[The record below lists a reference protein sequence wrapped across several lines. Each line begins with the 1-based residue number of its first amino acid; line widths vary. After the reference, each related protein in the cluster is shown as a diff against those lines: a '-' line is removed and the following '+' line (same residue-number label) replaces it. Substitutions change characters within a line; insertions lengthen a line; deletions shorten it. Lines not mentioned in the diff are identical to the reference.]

1 MTVREILEVSQGAN
15 IYGIIIEEEGEKDSV
30 TYGEDD
36 LPEEILD
43 KEVKHLA
50 WANQF
55 LYIKVPPKKIPLKKL
70 LPFLQGSFTVVNQTT
85 GRSFMMNAYNGVPT
99 TGENYVIS
107 FIKNDGESGL
117 TIFVEQEKEINED
130 ELR

>member
-15 IYGIIIEEEGEKDSV
+15 IYGIIIEEEGEKNS
-30 TYGEDD
+30 TTFGEDD

-50 WANQF
+50 WANQY
-55 LYIKVPPKKIPLKKL
+55 LYITIPPKKILLKKL
-70 LPFLQGSFTVVNQTT
+70 LPFLRGSFTVVNRTT
-85 GRSFMMNAYNGVPT
+85 GRSFIMNTYNGIPT
-99 TGENYVIS
+99 IGENYVIS
-107 FIKNDGESGL
+107 SIKNDGENGL
-117 TIFVEQEKEINED
+117 TIFVEEEKENDED